1 MDDFA
6 SKLGSIMSNPQMM
19 SELKSL
25 SSMLGLSDAQ
35 NDNKANDN
43 SNEVGEKGGLLDASS
58 TDTLS
63 LITSLMPLLSGINK
77 EDDTTRLLNS
87 LRPFLSHE
95 RQAKLDGAIKL
106 IKVIKLLPIIKET
119 RLLDSLF

>member
-87 LRPFLSHE
+87 LRPFLSE
-95 RQAKLDGAIKL
+95 RRQAKLDGAIKL